1 MREIEKIAEAL
12 FDKIRSRFEDV
23 SVGDEKA
30 KATLDPSKA
39 RFFNFDFVDNGE
51 NYGNITISLADKS
64 SMKIYYNKDIAEDL
78 DDEQKKK
85 WYGFLKVMRFFAQR
99 NMLTFDTR
107 DISKSSLKT
116 RDVKGITK
124 DVDVFDKNE
133 LGITESK
140 LHGTSRSS
148 YQSIGPAKIIVRHTG
163 RVNEESPGARSRH
176 INAIYIENH
185 EGERF
190 KLPFTNLNGARAMA
204 RHVANGGQTL
214 DEFGQHITKMIKEM
228 SDLKMFVRNTRGRT
242 FEDAETT
249 GMVEAAIDHY
259 GALHRDVYGLRSQRG
274 YTNYKESWAPEA
286 ITEEDY
292 DLDALKER
300 FVRKIFDD
308 RLLDALPVV
317 QRAYEQRKNG
327 VAEEFEQWANSV
339 IETVDDDNE
348 EYHGYSDDI
357 EESEQS
363 VIDGSDHDSMFDQ
376 IFTKH
381 DIHYIFQDSV
391 YYFDSKDEL
400 SRAKDVI
407 AFENPDLQFPKM
419 SIRNYDYGTYGSN
432 AMDEPLI
439 DPNVKESIDI
449 SFIKTLAGLTK

>member
-39 RFFNFDFVDNGE
+39 RFFNFDFTDNGE
-51 NYGNITISLADKS
+51 VFGNITVSLADDS
-64 SMKIYYNKDIAEDL
+64 ALKIYYNKDITHEL
-78 DDEQKKK
+78 DDDQRKV
-85 WYGFLKVMRFFAQR
+85 WYGFLKDIRFFAQR

-116 RDVKGITK
+116 RDIKGITK
-124 DVDVFDKNE
+124 DVDVFNKDE

-148 YQSIGPAKIIVRHTG
+148 YQNIGPAKIIVRHSG

-214 DEFGQHITKMIKEM
+214 DEFGQHITTMIKEM
-228 SDLKMFVRNTRGRT
+228 SDLKMFVRNMRGRT

-249 GMVEAAIDHY
+249 GMVEAAVDHY

-274 YTNYKESWAPEA
+274 YTNYKESWTPES
-286 ITEEDY
+286 ITEEEY
-292 DLDALKER
+292 DLDQLKER
-300 FVRKIFDD
+300 FVRKVFDD
-308 RLLDALPVV
+308 RLMDALPVV
-317 QRAYEQRKNG
+317 QRAYDQRRNS

-339 IETVDDDNE
+339 IEDVEDDID
-348 EYHGYSDDI
+348 EYYGYTDDI
-357 EESEQS
+357 EESEES
-363 VIDGSDHDSMFDQ
+363 TFDNEQ
-376 IFTKH
+376 DTIGDLLAKNE
-381 DIHYIFQDSV
+381 IHYQFADGV
-391 YYFDSKDEL
+391 YYLDSNEEI

-407 AFENPDLQFPKM
+407 AFDNPSAKFPPMAIKK
-419 SIRNYDYGTYGSN
+419 YEYGTFGSN
-432 AMDEPLI
+432 ETDEPLI
-439 DPNVKESIDI
+439 DPNVKESTEL
-449 SFIKTLAGLTK
+449 SFIKVLAGLSK

>member
-39 RFFNFDFVDNGE
+39 RFFNFDFGVDGQTF
-51 NYGNITISLADKS
+51 GNITISLADDS
-64 SMKIYYNKDIAEDL
+64 ALKIYYNKDITHEL
-78 DDEQKKK
+78 DEEQRKA
-85 WYGFLKVMRFFAQR
+85 WYGFLRDIRFFAQR

-107 DISKSSLKT
+107 DISKTSLKT
-116 RDVKGITK
+116 RDIKGITK
-124 DVDVFDKNE
+124 DVDVFNKDE

-148 YQSIGPAKIIVRHTG
+148 YQSIGPAKIIVRHSG

-228 SDLKMFVRNTRGRT
+228 SDLKMFVRNMRGRT

-249 GMVEAAIDHY
+249 GMVEAAVDHY
-259 GALHRDVYGLRSQRG
+259 GALHRDVYSLRSQRG
-274 YTNYKESWAPEA
+274 YNNYKESWTPES
-286 ITEEDY
+286 ITEDEY
-292 DLDALKER
+292 DLDQLRER
-300 FVRKIFDD
+300 FVRKVFDD
-308 RLLDALPVV
+308 RLMDALPVV
-317 QRAYEQRKNG
+317 QRAYDQRRNS

-339 IETVDDDNE
+339 IEDVEDDID
-348 EYHGYSDDI
+348 EYYGYTDDI
-357 EESEQS
+357 EESEES
-363 VIDGSDHDSMFDQ
+363 TFDNEQ
-376 IFTKH
+376 DTMGDLLAKNE
-381 DIHYIFQDSV
+381 IHYQFADGV
-391 YYFDSKDEL
+391 YYLDSNEEI

-407 AFENPDLQFPKM
+407 AFDNPSSKFPPMAIKK
-419 SIRNYDYGTYGSN
+419 YEYGTFGSN
-432 AMDEPLI
+432 ETDEPLI
-439 DPNVKESIDI
+439 DPNVKESAEL
-449 SFIKTLAGLTK
+449 SFIKVLAGLTK